1 MQSCGKCHV
10 LHNLGGQV
18 GPNLTSFQRDD
29 VVRLLT
35 SIVNPSAEIR
45 EGYETHVAMLDDG
58 RVVQGF
64 LVEQDPQVVVL
75 RTAEGTTVPL
85 EVAAIEERAVSGKSL
100 MPEGLLSG
108 LSDDEVRNLFAYLR
122 TTQPVTTPRGK

>member
-1 MQSCGKCHV
+1 
-10 LHNLGGQV
+10 
-18 GPNLTSFQRDD
+18 
-29 VVRLLT
+29 
-35 SIVNPSAEIR
+35 
-45 EGYETHVAMLDDG
+45 
-58 RVVQGF
+58 
-64 LVEQDPQVVVL
+64 
-75 RTAEGTTVPL
+75 VPL